1 VSAVLLGAWSAETRG
16 CDGALGAVIS
26 DAQAAAVDTAS
37 AAKTRRTIFMGPPEV
52 DRYVDEGCFGSV
64 DLNVARIRP
73 DVERTEHAQSHIS
86 G

>member
-1 VSAVLLGAWSAETRG
+1 MRG
-16 CDGALGAVIS
+16 WDGALGAVIS

-37 AAKTRRTIFMGPPEV
+37 AAKTRRTIFMGPPE
-52 DRYVDEGCFGSV
+52 DDWYEDEDLLGSA